1 MFIELRLGGTIMSDS
16 IFIPYQIR
24 MLNLMAQVKSD
35 ETMDEI
41 NEILSDYFARRAE
54 VAIDKLW
61 KDIKINDQVIEEWKN
76 EHMRTP
82 YHK

>member
-1 MFIELRLGGTIMSDS
+1 
-16 IFIPYQIR
+16 
-24 MLNLMAQVKSD
+24 MAQVKSD

-41 NEILSDYFARRAE
+41 NEILSDYFARKAE

-61 KDIKINDQVIEEWKN
+61 KDNKINDQVIEEWKN

-82 YHK
+82 YHIIHISGGNFNK

>member
-1 MFIELRLGGTIMSDS
+1 
-16 IFIPYQIR
+16 
-24 MLNLMAQVKSD
+24 MAQVKSD

-41 NEILSDYFARRAE
+41 NEILSDYFARKAE
-54 VAIDKLW
+54 VSIDKLW
-61 KDIKINDQVIEEWKN
+61 KDNKINDQVIEEWKN

>member
-1 MFIELRLGGTIMSDS
+1 
-16 IFIPYQIR
+16 
-24 MLNLMAQVKSD
+24 MAQVKSD

-41 NEILSDYFARRAE
+41 NEILSDYFARKAE

-61 KDIKINDQVIEEWKN
+61 KDNKINDQVIEEWKN

>member
-1 MFIELRLGGTIMSDS
+1 
-16 IFIPYQIR
+16 
-24 MLNLMAQVKSD
+24 MAQVKSD

-41 NEILSDYFARRAE
+41 NEILSDYFARKAE
-54 VAIDKLW
+54 EAIDKLW
-61 KDIKINDQVIEEWKN
+61 KDNKINDQVIEEWKN

>member
-1 MFIELRLGGTIMSDS
+1 MSNAV
-16 IFIPYQIR
+16 FTPYQIR

-41 NEILSDYFARRAE
+41 NEILSNYFARKAE
-54 VAIDKLW
+54 EAIDKLW
-61 KDIKINDQVIEEWKN
+61 KDNKINDEVIEEWKN

-82 YHK
+82 YHKQ

>member
-1 MFIELRLGGTIMSDS
+1 MSDS